1 MREAGGRASRTTARC
16 EGMANGQ
23 LTEVEAG
30 LVEDRDEYEAR
41 HLEDNVEHLVRPEP
55 VYVAVHAD
63 GRAAGQGHE
72 QHVEFGHLLVE

>member
-1 MREAGGRASRTTARC
+1 MLVQAPWVVEGRVWGLIHGVNGCVQSASEASMREAGGRASRTTARC

-41 HLEDNVEHLVRPEP
+41 HLEDNVEHLV
-55 VYVAVHAD
+55 
-63 GRAAGQGHE
+63 
-72 QHVEFGHLLVE
+72 